1 AIQANLPCRVALALG
16 SHIESNMILGMNGA
30 ERLTGSGDLLYKD
43 FGDPVRLQA
52 PYLPEHER
60 RRWLSA

>member
-1 AIQANLPCRVALALG
+1 
-16 SHIESNMILGMNGA
+16 MILGTSGA

-52 PYLPEHER
+52 PYLAEDER
-60 RRWLSA
+60 RRWFKA